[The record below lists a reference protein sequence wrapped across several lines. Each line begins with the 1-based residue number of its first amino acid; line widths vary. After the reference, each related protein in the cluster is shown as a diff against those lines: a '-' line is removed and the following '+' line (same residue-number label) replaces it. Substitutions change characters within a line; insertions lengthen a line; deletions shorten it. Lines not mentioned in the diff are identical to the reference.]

1 MQTCVLFVDDEPLIL
16 SLYEALSPD
25 LGPNFT
31 VRTARDGKEALRVL
45 DETEVQIVVSDLEMP
60 EMPGGELLTHVE
72 KKYPSAMRVVISGYD
87 DELHVARC
95 LTFGH
100 RYLRKPV
107 EPEALAGTIKRLSTL
122 RDCLADEKV
131 KALLSSGDALPSPPE
146 TYLCLSDAL
155 QREDGSNQS
164 FAEIIE
170 SDPLLSAH
178 LLEVVNSPAFGLSV
192 QIESIKELFDVIGV
206 HVVRSL
212 ILSLHTKDFYQPRT
226 RNSAL
231 FEELWQHSLETAAIA
246 RKLASLERL
255 NFRDCQTCYV
265 AGLLHDIGKFVLAAH
280 VNDEGARECPNM
292 RALLRYEREKL
303 GMSHTV
309 IGAYLL
315 GVWGLPEP
323 VVTTAELHH
332 SLDLVPAQAYNPVV
346 YVHTAENILKTPEAS
361 DLDFAFLEK
370 AGKAERVAL
379 WREALAQTRS

>member
-25 LGPNFT
+25 LGPDFT
-31 VRTARDGKEALRVL
+31 VRTARDGNEALRVM
-45 DETEVQIVVSDLEMP
+45 DQTEVQIVVSDLEMP

-72 KKYPSAMRVVISGYD
+72 KKYPKAMRVVISGYD

-107 EPEALAGTIKRLSTL
+107 EPEALATTLKRLAAL
-122 RDCLADEKV
+122 RETLADENL
-131 KALLSSGDALPSPPE
+131 KALLSSSDALPSPPE

-155 QREDGSNQS
+155 QRDESSTRD

-170 SDPLLSAH
+170 SDPLLSAN

-192 QIESIKELFDVIGV
+192 QIESIQELFEVVGV

-212 ILSLHTKDFYQPRT
+212 ILSLHTKDFFQPRT
-226 RNSAL
+226 PNGGL
-231 FEELWQHSLETAAIA
+231 FEELWQHALETAALS

-255 NFRDCQTCYV
+255 NFRECQTCYV
-265 AGLLHDIGKFVLAAH
+265 AGLLHDIGQFVLAAQ
-280 VNDEGARECPNM
+280 VNHQSAGECPNM
-292 RALLRYEREKL
+292 QALLKYEREQL
-303 GMSHTV
+303 GVSHTV

-315 GVWGLPEP
+315 GLWGLPEP
-323 VVTTAELHH
+323 VVITAELHH
-332 SLDLVPAQAYNPVV
+332 NLDAVPAHAYNPIL
-346 YVHTAENILKTPEAS
+346 YIHTAENISKTLQISE
-361 DLDFAFLEK
+361 LDINFLRK
-370 AGKAERVAL
+370 AGKVERLAVWRDAL
-379 WREALAQTRS
+379 PQARS